1 MSSIRG
7 RWMLPAGEL
16 WNPQSLFRV
25 SVKNGNTRHHA
36 IFFGTRLIHGNTD
49 PFRYLGC
56 TGCPADSHG
65 TIWLTVSKDRP
76 IVITLPTVLFF
87 LFFSLFFFFLLF
99 PPSSITYESRNVA
112 LNAVVCTKWN
122 TLELRPPMTIITT
135 MTTVVVSTMD
145 VSRPF
150 LPFVA
155 DTAFSAPFQGGGGLI
170 TRGKTNAYTRFDTN
184 RCPSSAC

>member
-1 MSSIRG
+1 
-7 RWMLPAGEL
+7 MLPAGEL

-25 SVKNGNTRHHA
+25 SVKNGNTCHA
-36 IFFGTRLIHGNTD
+36 ISGTKLPHENTD

-76 IVITLPTVLFF
+76 IVITLPPVLF
-87 LFFSLFFFFLLF
+87 FFSLFFFFS
-99 PPSSITYESRNVA
+99 PNSITYGNRNVA

-135 MTTVVVSTMD
+135 MTTVVVSTMG

-150 LPFVA
+150 LSFVA
-155 DTAFSAPFQGGGGLI
+155 DTVFSAPFQGG
-170 TRGKTNAYTRFDTN
+170 D
-184 RCPSSAC
+184 